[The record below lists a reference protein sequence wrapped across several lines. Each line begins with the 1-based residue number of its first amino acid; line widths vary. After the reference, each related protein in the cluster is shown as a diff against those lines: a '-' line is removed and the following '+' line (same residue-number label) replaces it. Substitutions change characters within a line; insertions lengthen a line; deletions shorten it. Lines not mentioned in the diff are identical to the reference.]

1 MSEVL
6 SLYNKLSSIAKDE
19 FSDIVSVTELIGKK
33 SLGSSKLRIHLRDG
47 TYIDIWISKGGK
59 YSYHWEQRAKRGL
72 IYRHDNAPD
81 FSEISTFPKHFHDG
95 SQENVKESRISDK
108 PEEAVREFLKFAR
121 QKVGAEIRKMFR
133 KN

>member
-6 SLYNKLSSIAKDE
+6 SLYNKLSGIARDE
-19 FSDIVSVTELIGKK
+19 FSDIVSATELIGKK
-33 SLGSSKLRIHLRDG
+33 SLGSSKLRIHLKDG
-47 TYIDIWISKGGK
+47 TYIDVWVSGSGK

-81 FSEISTFPKHFHDG
+81 FPEISTFPKHFHDG
-95 SQENVKESRISDK
+95 TQDDVKESYISDR

-121 QKVGAEIRKMFR
+121 QKIKQ
-133 KN
+133 K

>member
-1 MSEVL
+1 LFEVI
-6 SLYNKLSSIAKDE
+6 SLYSRLSGIAKDE
-19 FSDIVSVTELIGKK
+19 FSDIVSATELIGKK
-33 SLGSSKLRIHLRDG
+33 SLGSSKLRIYLKDG
-47 TYIDIWISKGGK
+47 TYIDVWVSGSGK

-81 FSEISTFPKHFHDG
+81 FPEISTFPKHFHDG

-121 QKVGAEIRKMFR
+121 QKIKQ
-133 KN
+133 K

>member
-1 MSEVL
+1 MFEVI
-6 SLYNKLSSIAKDE
+6 SLYSRLSGIAKDE
-19 FSDIVSVTELIGKK
+19 FSDIVSATELIGKK
-33 SLGSSKLRIHLRDG
+33 SLGSSKLRIYLKDG
-47 TYIDIWISKGGK
+47 TYIDVWVSGSGK

-81 FSEISTFPKHFHDG
+81 FPEISTFPKHFHDG

-121 QKVGAEIRKMFR
+121 QKIKQ
-133 KN
+133 K